1 MIFPRHKSDGYKV
14 GTNEQKKKTGKPKV
28 NGTKWEPE
36 MIVDIEIFS
45 RHKSDE
51 YKVGTK
57 EQKKDG

>member
-1 MIFPRHKSDGYKV
+1 MDTKWEP
-14 GTNEQKKKTGKPKV
+14 TNKKKMGKPKV

-51 YKVGTK
+51 YKVGNK